1 MGELVEK
8 WRIRA
13 AEWLDAQQAA
23 DLLRETKND
32 VFAEIKSKQDGKSE
46 AERDRVA
53 RISDE
58 WREFRNSMIEAEA
71 HARRLKL
78 RMKYEEMLF
87 DEWRTE
93 AANNRQE
100 RSRYQ

>member
-1 MGELVEK
+1 MSELVEK
-8 WRIRA
+8 WRLAA

-32 VFAEIKSKQDGKSE
+32 VFAEIKSKQFDASSE
-46 AERDRVA
+46 AERERLA

-58 WREFRNSMIEAEA
+58 WKDFRNQLVAAEA

-78 RMKYEEMLF
+78 RVTYEKMVF
-87 DEWRTE
+87 DAWRTE
-93 AANNRQE
+93 AANARSE
-100 RSRYQ
+100 RSF